1 MPGTAQRPVMA
12 ALSLPALSLSDT
24 EKVFN
29 RLSAANQ
36 RPGGTK
42 TGQSQERKDE
52 RPPFPRLQQTF
63 KPKSA
68 SSSCHCGHNYLETD
82 DKSLGNNLTRI
93 RSSLRDSLGKVTDH
107 SDVLIDQYLPE
118 ILVLDEIQTNKNECP
133 ELFLSHQKV

>member
-12 ALSLPALSLSDT
+12 ALSLPSLSVSET

-36 RPGGTK
+36 RPGGTN

-52 RPPFPRLQQTF
+52 RPLFTRLQQTF

-93 RSSLRDSLGKVTDH
+93 RSSLRDSLAKATDQ
-107 SDVLIDQYLPE
+107 SDVSIDHYLPE
-118 ILVLDEIQTNKNECP
+118 ILILDEIQTKRNECP
-133 ELFLSHQKV
+133 ELFISHQKV